1 MTYKIISKENI
12 DDVLK
17 TTIQFEYDLNEI
29 VFEVSHFRP
38 STLEDVEL
46 GIQNRITSEVSKIEA
61 VKLINQI
68 VIPIN
73 EEKTI

>member
-12 DDVLK
+12 DDILK
-17 TTIQFEYDLNEI
+17 TTIQFEYDSNEI
-29 VFEVSHFRP
+29 VVEVSHFRP

-46 GIQNRITSEVSKIEA
+46 GIQNRIASEVSKIEA

-68 VIPIN
+68 IIPIN
-73 EEKTI
+73 EEKSI